1 MRNKLLY
8 IAIGILIILNFYFL
22 FNIKKKSKGE
32 KNEEFK
38 SEMRFLKKRLN
49 FENSQLELA
58 KKEFRRYNNE
68 KNRIERDLRKYD
80 LIIMNDLSNEKYIN
94 EDNKNNYYDLAI
106 SINQVR
112 MNHWKNIREIAN
124 KEQESKLDSIW
135 SRMKNRIESQQ

>member
-8 IAIGILIILNFYFL
+8 IAIGILIISNVYFL
-22 FNIKKKSKGE
+22 FNIKKKSKVE

-38 SEMRFLKKRLN
+38 SEIRFLKKRLN

-106 SINQVR
+106 SLNQVR
-112 MNHWKNIREIAN
+112 INHWKNIREISN

-135 SRMKNRIESQQ
+135 SRMKSRIESQQ

>member
-1 MRNKLLY
+1 MKSKFLY
-8 IAIGILIILNFYFL
+8 IVIGILIISNVYFL
-22 FNIKKKSKGE
+22 FNIFNKTKGE

-38 SEMRFLKKRLN
+38 YEMRFLKKRLN

-68 KNRIERDLRKYD
+68 KKRIERNFRKYD
-80 LIIMNDLSNEKYIN
+80 LMIMNDLSNGKYIN
-94 EDNKNNYYDLAI
+94 EDNKNDYYDLAI
-106 SINQVR
+106 SLNQVR
-112 MNHWKNIREIAN
+112 INHWKNIREIAN

>member
-1 MRNKLLY
+1 MKSKFLY
-8 IAIGILIILNFYFL
+8 IVIGILIISNVYFL
-22 FNIKKKSKGE
+22 FNIFNKTKGE

-38 SEMRFLKKRLN
+38 YEMRFLKKRLN

-106 SINQVR
+106 SLNQVR
-112 MNHWKNIREIAN
+112 INHWKNIREISN

-135 SRMKNRIESQQ
+135 SRMKSRIESQQ

>member
-8 IAIGILIILNFYFL
+8 IAIGILIISNVYFL
-22 FNIKKKSKGE
+22 FNIKKKSKVE

-106 SINQVR
+106 SLNQVR

-135 SRMKNRIESQQ
+135 SRMKSRIESQQ

>member
-106 SINQVR
+106 SLNQVR